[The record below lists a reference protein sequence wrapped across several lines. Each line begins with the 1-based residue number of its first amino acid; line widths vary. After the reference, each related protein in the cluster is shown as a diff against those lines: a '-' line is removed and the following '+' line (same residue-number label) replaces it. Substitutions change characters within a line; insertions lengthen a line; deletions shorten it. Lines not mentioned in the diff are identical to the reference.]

1 MKKITALCLVFMC
14 VLAALCSCSSGKS
27 IVGKWIDDS
36 TEGIYEYTADGY
48 YYEYV
53 NESFTSDKTRYEV
66 SDGKITYY
74 IDGLRPEDGFSV
86 SYEFDKDGNLVIN
99 GEIVY
104 RPLTNPE
111 KED

>member
-1 MKKITALCLVFMC
+1 MKKTLLICTLFVCTLVLLCF
-14 VLAALCSCSSGKS
+14 CSSRKS
-27 IVGKWIDDS
+27 IVGKWIDDI

-48 YYEYV
+48 YYEYI
-53 NESFTSDKTRYEV
+53 NEGFTTDKTRYEV
-66 SDGKITYY
+66 SGGKITYY
-74 IDGLRPEDGFSV
+74 IDGLDPKDGFSV

-104 RPLTNPE
+104 RPLNTPE